1 MEKREKRRER
11 LRDGVTNE
19 KSLATNVTTFSTRDT
34 IPRSRRRATGDART
48 DMCQSAKSAPARAA
62 PPPAKSTHRSI
73 TDDKTSRDTRNS
85 EIVVNRIVSHFFSSF
100 FLSEGRMRF
109 GGSRMRRASTE
120 RTRTTLLWIAA
131 LMQ

>member
-1 MEKREKRRER
+1 MRTLQRTVRETNSPV
-11 LRDGVTNE
+11 RD
-19 KSLATNVTTFSTRDT
+19 D
-34 IPRSRRRATGDART
+34 
-48 DMCQSAKSAPARAA
+48 A
-62 PPPAKSTHRSI
+62 PPATRGRTPSPSARPGARGAATRKKHPPIDNRRLA
-73 TDDKTSRDTRNS
+73 SRDTRNS
-85 EIVVNRIVSHFFSSF
+85 ETVVNRISSHFFSSF

>member
-1 MEKREKRRER
+1 
-11 LRDGVTNE
+11 
-19 KSLATNVTTFSTRDT
+19 
-34 IPRSRRRATGDART
+34 
-48 DMCQSAKSAPARAA
+48 MCQSAKSAPARAA
-62 PPPAKSTHRSI
+62 PPPAKSTRRSI